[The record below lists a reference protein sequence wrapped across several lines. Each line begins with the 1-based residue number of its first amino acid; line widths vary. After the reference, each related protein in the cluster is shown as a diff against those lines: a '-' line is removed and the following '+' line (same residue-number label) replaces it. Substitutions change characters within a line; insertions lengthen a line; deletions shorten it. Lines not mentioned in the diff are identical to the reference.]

1 MFTETVMMLISYVFG
16 GVSGGL
22 ITLFWLFWS
31 KRTEFHTT
39 SYTTSS
45 GRPAKYVNYTFP
57 KGAFSSKVWPF
68 RKAEEVFAKRK
79 GKK

>member
-1 MFTETVMMLISYVFG
+1 MNIETALVLIAYVFG
-16 GVSGGL
+16 GVSGSL
-22 ITLFWLFWS
+22 ITLFWLFWT

-57 KGAFSSKVWPF
+57 RGSFSSKLWPF
-68 RKAEEVFAKRK
+68 KKAEEVFAKRRGRK
-79 GKK
+79 

>member
-1 MFTETVMMLISYVFG
+1 MFTETAMMLISYIFG
-16 GVSGGL
+16 GISGGL

-57 KGAFSSKVWPF
+57 KGCFSSKVWPF

>member
-1 MFTETVMMLISYVFG
+1 MVTETVIVLLSYVFG
-16 GVSGGL
+16 GVSGSL

-39 SYTTSS
+39 SYTSAS
-45 GRPAKYVNYTFP
+45 GRPAAYVNYTFP
-57 KGAFSSKVWPF
+57 KGSFNSKVWPF

-79 GKK
+79 VRK

>member
-1 MFTETVMMLISYVFG
+1 MTTETGLIIIAYVFG

-45 GRPAKYVNYTFP
+45 GRPAAYVNYTFP
-57 KGAFSSKVWPF
+57 RGVFAPKIWPF
-68 RKAEEVFAKRK
+68 KKSEEVFAKRR

>member
-1 MFTETVMMLISYVFG
+1 MVTETVIVLLSYVFG
-16 GVSGGL
+16 GVSGSL

-39 SYTTSS
+39 SYTTAS
-45 GRPAKYVNYTFP
+45 GRPAAYVNYTFP
-57 KGAFSSKVWPF
+57 KGSFNSKVWPF

-79 GKK
+79 VRK

>member
-1 MFTETVMMLISYVFG
+1 MFTETAMMLISYVFG
-16 GVSGGL
+16 GVSGSL

-57 KGAFSSKVWPF
+57 KGCFSSKVWPF

>member
-1 MFTETVMMLISYVFG
+1 MNIETALVLIAYVLG
-16 GVSGGL
+16 GVSGSL
-22 ITLFWLFWS
+22 ITLFWIFWT

-57 KGAFSSKVWPF
+57 SGSFSSKLWPF
-68 RKAEEVFAKRK
+68 KKAEEVFAKRRGRK
-79 GKK
+79 

>member
-1 MFTETVMMLISYVFG
+1 MNIETALVLIAYVFG
-16 GVSGGL
+16 GVSGSL
-22 ITLFWLFWS
+22 ITLFWIFWT

-57 KGAFSSKVWPF
+57 SGSFSSKLWPF
-68 RKAEEVFAKRK
+68 KKAEEVFARRRGRK
-79 GKK
+79 

>member
-1 MFTETVMMLISYVFG
+1 MVTETGIVLLSYLFG
-16 GVSGGL
+16 GISGSL

-31 KRTEFHTT
+31 RRTEFHTT

-57 KGAFSSKVWPF
+57 KGCFSSKAWPF

>member
-1 MFTETVMMLISYVFG
+1 MVTETVIVLLSYVFG
-16 GVSGGL
+16 GVSGSL

-57 KGAFSSKVWPF
+57 KGCFSSKVWPF

>member
-1 MFTETVMMLISYVFG
+1 MLTETVMMLISYVFG
-16 GVSGGL
+16 GISGGL
-22 ITLFWLFWS
+22 LTIFWLFWT

-57 KGAFSSKVWPF
+57 TGIFASKRWPF
-68 RKAEEVFAKRK
+68 KKAAEVFPKRRRIK
-79 GKK
+79 

>member
-1 MFTETVMMLISYVFG
+1 MFTETAMMLISYVFG
-16 GVSGGL
+16 GISGSL
-22 ITLFWLFWS
+22 ITIFWLFWS

-57 KGAFSSKVWPF
+57 KGCFSSKVWPF

>member
-1 MFTETVMMLISYVFG
+1 MFTETAMMLISYVFG
-16 GVSGGL
+16 GVSGSL

-57 KGAFSSKVWPF
+57 KGCFSSKVWPF
-68 RKAEEVFAKRK
+68 RKAEEVFAKRR

>member
-1 MFTETVMMLISYVFG
+1 MLTETGTILISYLFG
-16 GVSGGL
+16 GISGGL

-57 KGAFSSKVWPF
+57 KGCFSSKVWPF
-68 RKAEEVFAKRK
+68 RKAEEVFAKRR

>member
-1 MFTETVMMLISYVFG
+1 MVTETVIVLLSYVFV
-16 GVSGGL
+16 GVSGSL

-39 SYTTSS
+39 SYTSAS
-45 GRPAKYVNYTFP
+45 GRPAAYVNYTFP
-57 KGAFSSKVWPF
+57 KGSFNSKVWPF

-79 GKK
+79 GRK

>member
-1 MFTETVMMLISYVFG
+1 MLTETGMLAIAYIFG

-22 ITLFWLFWS
+22 MTIFWLFWS

-39 SYTTSS
+39 SYTTAS

-57 KGAFSSKVWPF
+57 SGCFSSKVWPF
-68 RKAEEVFAKRK
+68 RKAEEVFAKRR